1 MRIAPN
7 TGLAGRAWA
16 SARPVWLPDIRLVA
30 DLHLPAVKAG
40 MRSGMAFPVSVQ
52 GEVRGVMVFWSVEPR
67 EESRDTLDMFHAI
80 SNQIGQF
87 MERDIQSAKVLR
99 LSRMH
104 AVLGG
109 INKAIARAM
118 ERQQLFN
125 DICRIAV
132 DDGKFGIVWI
142 GAFDG
147 QSLEVTPVA
156 WAGEDAAALV
166 GSAMSTADPGVPR
179 GHSVLG
185 RALRAKQLVYT
196 NDLITETSPVGTRR
210 LEALRR
216 GYRSLLVMPL
226 MENGHVTGAMSFFV
240 KEADFFTPDEVA
252 LLQEM
257 SGNISLALTY
267 LSRKAASARLINRD
281 ALTGAATSGLF
292 DELTQL
298 AMAHASRDG
307 HLLAIAVLKLEN
319 LNDIYQSLGDNA
331 GDALLK
337 IVAAR
342 INDCIRKTDS
352 LGRLTSD
359 TFALALPLKADA
371 STVSHVMD
379 RLAAHVFNQDRV
391 AAMLQSVL
399 DELRR
404 PLTLAGVKI
413 DLACGMGVSFYPA
426 DGRHSELLLEHA
438 SAAAVRA
445 SKPGGNAFEIYSA
458 EQDRHA

>member
-1 MRIAPN
+1 MANDAGGAREAQGALSEQVASAHQRLGIQYEIAHILAETSGLRDATQALFKTICGYASFVAASLWRVSGDAEFLQHVDFWTEDQPALTTLVAESLTLRIAPN

-16 SARPVWLPDIRLVA
+16 SARPIWLPDIRLVT
-30 DLHLPAVKAG
+30 DLPLPTVKAG

-67 EESRDTLDMFHAI
+67 AESSDTLDMFHAI

-132 DDGKFGIVWI
+132 DDGKFGSVWI

-147 QSLEVTPVA
+147 KSLEVTPVA

-166 GSAMSTADPGVPR
+166 GSAMSTADTGVPR

-185 RALRAKQLVYT
+185 RAVRAKQLVYT

-210 LEALRR
+210 LEALRC

-226 MENGHVTGAMSFFV
+226 MENDRVTGTMSFFV

-252 LLQEM
+252 L
-257 SGNISLALTY
+257 AH
-267 LSRKAASARLINRD
+267 LSRKAASTDVGGR
-281 ALTGAATSGLF
+281 
-292 DELTQL
+292 
-298 AMAHASRDG
+298 
-307 HLLAIAVLKLEN
+307 EN
-319 LNDIYQSLGDNA
+319 
-331 GDALLK
+331 
-337 IVAAR
+337 
-342 INDCIRKTDS
+342 
-352 LGRLTSD
+352 
-359 TFALALPLKADA
+359 
-371 STVSHVMD
+371 
-379 RLAAHVFNQDRV
+379 
-391 AAMLQSVL
+391 
-399 DELRR
+399 
-404 PLTLAGVKI
+404 
-413 DLACGMGVSFYPA
+413 
-426 DGRHSELLLEHA
+426 
-438 SAAAVRA
+438 
-445 SKPGGNAFEIYSA
+445 
-458 EQDRHA
+458 